1 MTFSVISFK
10 AREKEFFCKGGFAI
24 QAVKNSG
31 ASLSTIFLLA
41 GRRVFLK
48 QFLPCC
54 LAFTLKSR
62 NIPNHRLKSLKEREN
77 KKSKIK
83 TMAKED
89 FNNRLI
95 TPELTEALS
104 SYPLYSQ
111 DAKKKDA
118 MCIAVFYLGNIRWY
132 IMEGQQEGND
142 FTLYGIVTGLQET
155 EYGYQSATE
164 MASITYDA
172 SEYGL
177 GTLRIEQDK
186 EFKPCTLAEIEDAE
200 LQAFLS
206 KLYDRQ

>member
-1 MTFSVISFK
+1 
-10 AREKEFFCKGGFAI
+10 
-24 QAVKNSG
+24 
-31 ASLSTIFLLA
+31 
-41 GRRVFLK
+41 
-48 QFLPCC
+48 
-54 LAFTLKSR
+54 
-62 NIPNHRLKSLKEREN
+62 
-77 KKSKIK
+77 
-83 TMAKED
+83 MAKED

-118 MCIAVFYLGNIRWY
+118 MCIAVFYLGSIRWY

-164 MASITYDA
+164 MASITIDA

-186 EFKPCTLAEIEDAE
+186 EFKPCTLAKIEDAE

>member
-1 MTFSVISFK
+1 
-10 AREKEFFCKGGFAI
+10 
-24 QAVKNSG
+24 
-31 ASLSTIFLLA
+31 
-41 GRRVFLK
+41 
-48 QFLPCC
+48 
-54 LAFTLKSR
+54 
-62 NIPNHRLKSLKEREN
+62 
-77 KKSKIK
+77 
-83 TMAKED
+83 MATTQ

-118 MCIAVFYLGNIRWY
+118 LCIAWY

-186 EFKPCTLAEIEDAE
+186 DFKPCTLGEIENAE

-206 KLYDRQ
+206 RLYDKD